1 MKCLRN
7 ISCLIFAIVVVG
19 CSFSSLA
26 QGSKYARIN
35 VTNDE
40 SPTVVTR
47 TIDGTVLDDG
57 CMIVISGKHRGDSLV
72 LAPEV
77 ESVVGKIPYTSSVNA
92 NGKVSMSVPIL
103 DFASSFE
110 VSPHLSLDYDGS
122 SDFYDYMGYGWR
134 INGISVI
141 EKTVSDY
148 FTDGNV
154 DRFSSDS
161 LAVFSL
167 DGVRLIIQ
175 DDGSYLS
182 QTGNICI
189 LKIDSK
195 TFKALYPDGSTAIF
209 SCDDKYPSIEGRLRY
224 HIMERTMLDGQK
236 ITYSYKRNG
245 NHYLCGGRM
254 FVESISYGDGRQIS
268 FRYSS
273 KCRLVKNDGRT
284 EYNNRYAARKYV
296 KGMPYNFFLKLDT
309 IDVRKDKDLL
319 TRYEIN
325 YYGQEI
331 ESPISSIYR
340 MDSKGNSFKPLRL
353 SYGASDSLC
362 TWKKKTYTLG
372 SYLNTDKLSKLNIRT
387 GRFDNGS
394 ENEGLLM
401 FPKKDAYT
409 ISDCKAS
416 CFKSNYSS
424 KDTLVL
430 SISIPNS
437 GSAIPCGKIGL
448 NRTFVEALAVNIDGK
463 SGDEVAVIKE
473 WQHPGGPNSPNSLY
487 INVYSKGNKLPDKN
501 YSMYNSRS
509 FLIPCEMEMLPKTF
523 LSGDFDGD
531 GREEM
536 LVLSHQ
542 IDGVGSTARLID
554 MGKGAIKG
562 TFPIDSCH
570 VVFPDNA
577 DMNDKDRAE
586 CYWRSDRI
594 FVTDYDADGKPELC
608 VMNKEGMKFYS
619 FRYTSSGDI
628 VMNGLKVNT
637 HNNQFTNILNT
648 DSLRNL
654 DIFPGD
660 FNGDGCTDFIIP
672 MAGLYKAPT
681 VSMGIENAYVATC
694 IIIGNGNGGFIKP
707 HEQMINIGLIRDGI
721 LENTIGQTLIAD
733 INRDGISDLIF
744 ELEKGGKT
752 RTVAFTFRN
761 GLSNCITQSL
771 VFDERNMLIP
781 CKALNTRVMDNHS
794 VMELSPDGMLTYH
807 KIAAPADMARCLTR
821 IDDNQGTQRTFTYGR
836 AYRAN
841 DFPVEE
847 TSSNQ
852 TLAFPYVSCAD
863 GRLICVREELKVAK
877 TVEADIT
884 YSYKYPV
891 AHLQGLGFCGFREVI
906 AHDAITETETRR
918 TFTPEK
924 LGAPSSSITLVGGHN
939 LSTELYDYTLLVNAS
954 KHIQSL
960 KKEQVT
966 VDHQLGV
973 KVKERLNYDS
983 YGNVTADTIF
993 YDNAGTNVKTYEYEN
1008 VCDENINLVGLLK
1021 EFTQTI
1027 NRGNSSVTSGESRMY
1042 GGNHLLESTVQW
1054 TGESRLPVKT
1064 TAYNY
1069 DSKMRLIRTT
1079 TTPYSGTPLYS
1090 TQSYGGTNRAPYS
1103 VTDEKGVVTKYKYGG
1118 YGIISTCDQTNNLS
1132 FQESGAEI
1140 NSGISLF
1147 SRPSVVAPGDGV
1159 EVDAEALGPLTK
1171 YYFDSFGRVD
1181 SVTCAYG
1188 GGIKNI
1194 LQWAEE
1200 SDSANYV
1207 LTVKEDGTPIK
1218 KTWYDCH
1225 DRKKREAVQRH
1236 DGSFLMTEY
1245 CYDNHGRICAVS
1257 APFKISSTQ
1266 WTAYTYD
1273 ASGRLTQTDYP
1284 DGHSDVYQYEG
1295 LSIRS
1300 LIDGQEKFTIMD
1312 AMGLTAEIEDGVG
1325 GGSRIA
1331 YTYRAD
1337 GKPERVTLGGVI
1349 ATTFEYDD
1357 YGRQT
1362 AINDPSAG
1370 RRERAYDA
1378 SGRIAC
1384 ETDARGKSVSCAY
1397 DDKGRIIRRVIDNG
1411 TIFEYTYDSHS
1422 NLIEMK
1428 TNGVVTRTYTYDE
1441 HSRLISMTESDY
1453 SKTWAYDGKNVESV
1467 AYFLNNSQIC
1477 KEQYSRTLGTTTT
1490 VTINNGT
1497 QVWRLIGEDEKGQPT
1512 NIGFGSLTQQLSFD
1526 LAGRVTGRK
1535 VRYGNEPYIQNAAYE
1550 YDVATGN
1557 MMMRTDSIYGHEEA
1571 FAYDYLNRLTDNG
1584 TGGYAYDTKGN
1595 IVRRDGVGGYGYS
1608 SSSPYAVSEVPFN
1621 AMIPQRDQRIN
1632 YNALQL
1638 PDSICEG
1645 GTTAI
1650 FTYGGDLQR
1659 SNMRISK
1666 GDLSITTN
1674 YYDGSLNRFD
1684 RTQGGATQRKLV
1696 LYLAGDAY
1704 SAPAALV
1711 RDYGADRWLVRHIL
1725 RDNQGSIV
1733 AIADTAGNVIERN
1746 DYDPWGV
1753 LRQPQT
1759 QTPYSSG
1766 EVPELLLGRGYCGHE
1781 HLAEFGLINM
1791 NARLFD
1797 PALCRFLSPD
1807 PIVQAPDN
1815 SQNFNRYSY
1824 CLNNPLKYI
1833 DPSGLQFIYRKRD
1846 NRLEVEMDGVVVTAG
1861 RIKQEQWW
1869 EYYGALIPR
1878 VQYNVFSSRMPMVSN
1893 NDVHEGGTAS
1903 SGQPNL
1909 FSLINTSISFPVS
1922 TINQQWNGILKTEY
1936 AQIIKLRQ
1944 SVVTTAAPKAQK
1956 ALQVKEA
1963 QYSSLSKASKALKS
1977 VSKATT
1983 ITNIY
1988 FTGRDVM
1995 QDLENERK
2003 AKAAARGIVTAVSIG
2018 VNFIPKIGP
2027 FISTVIGLADA
2038 FYGEYLYDWVDSTF

>member
-1 MKCLRN
+1 
-7 ISCLIFAIVVVG
+7 
-19 CSFSSLA
+19 
-26 QGSKYARIN
+26 
-35 VTNDE
+35 
-40 SPTVVTR
+40 
-47 TIDGTVLDDG
+47 
-57 CMIVISGKHRGDSLV
+57 
-72 LAPEV
+72 
-77 ESVVGKIPYTSSVNA
+77 
-92 NGKVSMSVPIL
+92 
-103 DFASSFE
+103 
-110 VSPHLSLDYDGS
+110 
-122 SDFYDYMGYGWR
+122 
-134 INGISVI
+134 
-141 EKTVSDY
+141 
-148 FTDGNV
+148 
-154 DRFSSDS
+154 
-161 LAVFSL
+161 
-167 DGVRLIIQ
+167 
-175 DDGSYLS
+175 
-182 QTGNICI
+182 
-189 LKIDSK
+189 
-195 TFKALYPDGSTAIF
+195 
-209 SCDDKYPSIEGRLRY
+209 
-224 HIMERTMLDGQK
+224 
-236 ITYSYKRNG
+236 
-245 NHYLCGGRM
+245 
-254 FVESISYGDGRQIS
+254 
-268 FRYSS
+268 
-273 KCRLVKNDGRT
+273 
-284 EYNNRYAARKYV
+284 
-296 KGMPYNFFLKLDT
+296 
-309 IDVRKDKDLL
+309 
-319 TRYEIN
+319 
-325 YYGQEI
+325 
-331 ESPISSIYR
+331 
-340 MDSKGNSFKPLRL
+340 
-353 SYGASDSLC
+353 
-362 TWKKKTYTLG
+362 
-372 SYLNTDKLSKLNIRT
+372 
-387 GRFDNGS
+387 
-394 ENEGLLM
+394 
-401 FPKKDAYT
+401 
-409 ISDCKAS
+409 
-416 CFKSNYSS
+416 
-424 KDTLVL
+424 
-430 SISIPNS
+430 
-437 GSAIPCGKIGL
+437 
-448 NRTFVEALAVNIDGK
+448 
-463 SGDEVAVIKE
+463 
-473 WQHPGGPNSPNSLY
+473 
-487 INVYSKGNKLPDKN
+487 
-501 YSMYNSRS
+501 
-509 FLIPCEMEMLPKTF
+509 
-523 LSGDFDGD
+523 
-531 GREEM
+531 
-536 LVLSHQ
+536 
-542 IDGVGSTARLID
+542 
-554 MGKGAIKG
+554 
-562 TFPIDSCH
+562 
-570 VVFPDNA
+570 
-577 DMNDKDRAE
+577 
-586 CYWRSDRI
+586 
-594 FVTDYDADGKPELC
+594 
-608 VMNKEGMKFYS
+608 
-619 FRYTSSGDI
+619 
-628 VMNGLKVNT
+628 
-637 HNNQFTNILNT
+637 
-648 DSLRNL
+648 
-654 DIFPGD
+654 
-660 FNGDGCTDFIIP
+660 
-672 MAGLYKAPT
+672 
-681 VSMGIENAYVATC
+681 
-694 IIIGNGNGGFIKP
+694 
-707 HEQMINIGLIRDGI
+707 
-721 LENTIGQTLIAD
+721 
-733 INRDGISDLIF
+733 
-744 ELEKGGKT
+744 
-752 RTVAFTFRN
+752 
-761 GLSNCITQSL
+761 
-771 VFDERNMLIP
+771 
-781 CKALNTRVMDNHS
+781 
-794 VMELSPDGMLTYH
+794 
-807 KIAAPADMARCLTR
+807 
-821 IDDNQGTQRTFTYGR
+821 
-836 AYRAN
+836 
-841 DFPVEE
+841 
-847 TSSNQ
+847 
-852 TLAFPYVSCAD
+852 
-863 GRLICVREELKVAK
+863 
-877 TVEADIT
+877 
-884 YSYKYPV
+884 
-891 AHLQGLGFCGFREVI
+891 
-906 AHDAITETETRR
+906 
-918 TFTPEK
+918 
-924 LGAPSSSITLVGGHN
+924 
-939 LSTELYDYTLLVNAS
+939 
-954 KHIQSL
+954 
-960 KKEQVT
+960 
-966 VDHQLGV
+966 
-973 KVKERLNYDS
+973 
-983 YGNVTADTIF
+983 
-993 YDNAGTNVKTYEYEN
+993 
-1008 VCDENINLVGLLK
+1008 
-1021 EFTQTI
+1021 
-1027 NRGNSSVTSGESRMY
+1027 
-1042 GGNHLLESTVQW
+1042 
-1054 TGESRLPVKT
+1054 
-1064 TAYNY
+1064 
-1069 DSKMRLIRTT
+1069 
-1079 TTPYSGTPLYS
+1079 
-1090 TQSYGGTNRAPYS
+1090 
-1103 VTDEKGVVTKYKYGG
+1103 
-1118 YGIISTCDQTNNLS
+1118 
-1132 FQESGAEI
+1132 
-1140 NSGISLF
+1140 
-1147 SRPSVVAPGDGV
+1147 
-1159 EVDAEALGPLTK
+1159 
-1171 YYFDSFGRVD
+1171 
-1181 SVTCAYG
+1181 
-1188 GGIKNI
+1188 
-1194 LQWAEE
+1194 
-1200 SDSANYV
+1200 
-1207 LTVKEDGTPIK
+1207 
-1218 KTWYDCH
+1218 
-1225 DRKKREAVQRH
+1225 
-1236 DGSFLMTEY
+1236 
-1245 CYDNHGRICAVS
+1245 
-1257 APFKISSTQ
+1257 
-1266 WTAYTYD
+1266 
-1273 ASGRLTQTDYP
+1273 
-1284 DGHSDVYQYEG
+1284 
-1295 LSIRS
+1295 
-1300 LIDGQEKFTIMD
+1300 
-1312 AMGLTAEIEDGVG
+1312 MGLTTEIEDGVG

-1411 TIFEYTYDSHS
+1411 TIFEYTYDRHS